1 MKRFKAIIAF
11 FFMAWCIGHAGVLP
25 DIYEYGSNEITQI
38 QKDYDFELV
47 RKAEYKLLETLKTYP
62 DNVSGDLAVL
72 INSNIDLLSGNY
84 NIAKGRLTEFI
95 KVRPNSP
102 FVSYAALQRGY
113 IAFEQKEYTEAE
125 EYFKTAVELAEKDLL
140 DRQDDDYYAIAHE
153 ALYWRGISLNQNARY
168 QEAIEVFETAANKYP
183 NGDYADDALFALGQ
197 NHEINKFYQ
206 NAIDKYTDLEKRYPY
221 SNCIIAS
228 GIRKAN
234 NKLIL
239 RDFTGAL
246 LALERTENI
255 IEHIRDNTEEG
266 EKYPEQDFSKNS
278 FEKILYLR
286 GESYNLSG
294 NYAKAAEVFRTF
306 LETIYG
312 SEIENYVRLG
322 AGWAHLHLENF
333 SKALEYYD
341 SVIDKAGP
349 DDFRVKATA
358 QLYRIVALKNLGD
371 KKQAKK
377 ELAALSVQPTYPY
390 LGQVLLELGQMQYE
404 EGDYEKAR
412 RTLERAEREAY
423 DALVLVRVHLLLGAS
438 YMEMGIWSKSV
449 NSYKNAEELA
459 SRANIIF
466 MPQKEWYLAESRLK
480 QGIALVMADRSAEAI
495 PVLITYTGTAFK
507 DSRIDEG
514 YFWLAEAYYNTD
526 LLNNSAETYQKI
538 IDKYPRSSR
547 REEAYYGMGWSYFRQ
562 QKFSRSSDIFE
573 TMIQEFP
580 NSKHAV
586 EVYTRQGDGY
596 YWIKNYKL
604 AAQSYDKASRM
615 NTGSDEVQY
624 SAYQRAHCLYMLH
637 EYESAVTALLQFVR
651 RFPRTKYA
659 PYALNLIG
667 KIRFHQGKYDEA
679 IQDYEFMIEAYPD
692 SELLPDAYYNIADA
706 YYNKGDFQMAL
717 NQYKFVWETYPTHGL
732 ANESLKSMEYCL
744 LALGREDEAV
754 EILQNYIEKNPD
766 SRFSEGLSFKKAD
779 MFYTGRRY
787 KDAVAEYDDF
797 ITKYPDSKRI
807 PEVLYQK
814 AQSYISMNEKGDATK
829 TFDRIVSDYPQS
841 EYAPIALLEHGIMEA
856 QGTDMQAADSIFTV
870 LQEKY
875 PTHESSAQAGFE
887 RAIIKYNTGDTLAA
901 IEMYKGVAA
910 AFDSLEYGL
919 QSRYLV
925 AKYYKSKEW
934 NDSARTEYRIL
945 ATQNNNL
952 LLAAEAQYRLG
963 EIYMREKNLDSAI
976 VELEVLKEKFAG
988 YEDWYSYGMLALG
1001 ECYENTSQFQK
1012 AEEIYTVLL
1021 EVRID
1026 DDFAKTAKQR
1036 LKRIAKMIE
1045 NQKQEEKE

>member
-1 MKRFKAIIAF
+1 MKWYKAIIAY

-25 DIYEYGSNEITQI
+25 DIYEYGSNEFTEI

-47 RKAEYKLLETLKTYP
+47 RKAEYKLLETLKKYP

-102 FVSYAALQRGY
+102 FVPYAALQKGY
-113 IAFEQKEYTEAE
+113 ISFEQTEYTEAE
-125 EYFKTAVELAEKDLL
+125 NSFKEAVELAEKDLL
-140 DRQDDDYYAIAHE
+140 ERQDDDYYAIAHQ

-168 QEAIEVFETAANKYP
+168 QEAIEVFENAANKYP
-183 NGDYADDALFALGQ
+183 TGEYADDALFAMGQ

-206 NAIDKYTDLEKRYPY
+206 KAIDYYTELEKRYPY

-255 IEHIRDNTEEG
+255 IEHIREKTEEG
-266 EKYPEQDFSKNS
+266 EKYPEQDFSTNS

-294 NYAKAAEVFRTF
+294 NCQKGAEVFRSF

-322 AGWAHLHLENF
+322 AGWAHLHLGNYQE
-333 SKALEYYD
+333 ALEYYD
-341 SVIDKAGP
+341 SVIEKAK
-349 DDFRVKATA
+349 DDEFRVKATA
-358 QLYRIVALKNLGD
+358 QLYRIVALKNLG
-371 KKQAKK
+371 KKEQAKK

-390 LGQVLLELGQMQYE
+390 LGQVLLELGQMYYE
-404 EGDYEKAR
+404 ENDYDKAR

-438 YMEMGIWSKSV
+438 YTEMGIWSKAV

-459 SRANIIF
+459 TRANIIF

-480 QGIALVMADRSAEAI
+480 QGIALVIADRSAEAI
-495 PVLITYTGTAFK
+495 PVLITYTGASFK

-514 YFWLAEAYYNTD
+514 YFWLAEAYYNAD
-526 LLNNSAETYQKI
+526 LLNNAADTYQKI
-538 IDKYPRSSR
+538 IDKYPRSQR
-547 REEAYYGMGWSYFRQ
+547 REESYYGMGWSNFRQ
-562 QKFSRSSDIFE
+562 QKFSKSSNIFE

-580 NSKHAV
+580 KSKHAV
-586 EVYTRQGDGY
+586 EVFTRQGDGY

-604 AAQSYDKASRM
+604 AAKSYDKASRM
-615 NTGSDEVQY
+615 NSQSDEVQY
-624 SAYQRAHCLYMLH
+624 SAYQYAHCLYMMH
-637 EYESAVTALLQFVR
+637 DYESAVTGLLQFVR

-667 KIRFHQGKYDEA
+667 KIRFHQQKYDEA
-679 IQDYEFMIEAYPD
+679 IQDYEFMIEAYSD

-706 YYNKGDFQMAL
+706 YYNKGEYQTAL

-754 EILQNYIEKNPD
+754 DILQNYIEKNPD

-787 KDAVAEYDDF
+787 KDAISEYDDF
-797 ITKYPDSKRI
+797 IKKYPDSKRI

-814 AQSYISMNEKGDATK
+814 AKSYISMNEPDEATK
-829 TFDRIVSDYPQS
+829 TFDRIVSDYPKS
-841 EYAPIALLEHGIMEA
+841 EYAPISLLEHGLMEA
-856 QGTDMQAADSIFTV
+856 SGTDIQKADSIFAV
-870 LQEKY
+870 LQKTY

-887 RAIIKYNTGDTLAA
+887 RAALKYNTGDTLAA
-901 IEMYKGVAA
+901 MALYKNVAA
-910 AFDSLEYGL
+910 VFDSLEYGL
-919 QSRYLV
+919 QSRYLI

-934 NDSARTEYRIL
+934 NDSARTEYKIL
-945 ATQNNNL
+945 ANQEENL

-963 EIYMREKNLDSAI
+963 EIYMREKNIDSAI

-988 YEDWYSYGMLALG
+988 YEDWYSYGLLALG
-1001 ECYENTSQFQK
+1001 ECYENTEANQK
-1012 AEEIYTVLL
+1012 AEEIYTVLK
-1021 EVRID
+1021 EIRID
-1026 DDFAKTAKQR
+1026 DDFAKTAEQR
-1036 LKRIAKMIE
+1036 LKRIAKMI
-1045 NQKQEEKE
+1045 NNMKKEEE